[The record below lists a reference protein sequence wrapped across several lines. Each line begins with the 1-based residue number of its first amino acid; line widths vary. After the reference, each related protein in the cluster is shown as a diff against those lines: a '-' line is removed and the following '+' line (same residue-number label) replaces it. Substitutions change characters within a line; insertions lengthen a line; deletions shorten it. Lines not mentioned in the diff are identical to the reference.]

1 MGWSADS
8 RVNRPLPMGLL
19 TLAGMSALAGA
30 PAFDGGF
37 GSLLATTPLDGRVRF
52 PEFRTQMSSAIDA
65 INAAA
70 EPMPAKTTRSVRVEA
85 TREINMTFTVRTK
98 TRFCFNTSDAGHLR
112 SFP

>member
-37 GSLLATTPLDGRVRF
+37 GSLLATTPLDGRARF
-52 PEFRTQMSSAIDA
+52 PEFCAQMSSAIDVISSA
-65 INAAA
+65 T
-70 EPMPAKTTRSVRVEA
+70 ELMPAKTTKSVRVEA
-85 TREINMTFTVRTK
+85 TCDIDMTFTVRTNLGSVS
-98 TRFCFNTSDAGHLR
+98 TLQMQDA
-112 SFP
+112 